1 MWDII
6 KYIFSAIAMFPIL
19 PFIIV
24 YIGYELYTKDR
35 KRSIRMAMDVS
46 TLFFALSVAA
56 LFNELFDSG
65 FGIYGIMLTMII
77 GAGLLGNAHYRKN
90 GAIPWKRIIR
100 VIWRVTFFVTA
111 FLWLVLIT
119 FVLIKLAFTV

>member
-6 KYIFSAIAMFPIL
+6 KYIFSAIATFPIL

-24 YIGYELYTKDR
+24 FIGYELYSKDR

-46 TLFFALSVAA
+46 TVFFILSVGA
-56 LFNELFDSG
+56 LFNELFNSG
-65 FGIYGIMLTMII
+65 FGLYGIMLAMII

-90 GAIPWKRIIR
+90 GTIPWKRMLR
-100 VIWRVTFFVTA
+100 VIWRVAFFVTA

-119 FVLIKLAFTV
+119 FVLLKLAFTV